1 MKKHTILCLLFVI
14 IASQKIFSQ
23 GVSLTQDSRFEELLK
38 EKRKI
43 NSSITVN
50 DRYRIQIF
58 NGDAE
63 MSKRTLSEFKRLNKM
78 YDGTIVF
85 FTPIYKVWVGNFKT
99 RIEAE
104 RNLAILK
111 KTYPNSFLIKPNK

>member
-1 MKKHTILCLLFVI
+1 MKKNIILCLLFVI

-50 DRYRIQIF
+50 DRYKIQIF
-58 NGDAE
+58 NGDADT
-63 MSKRTLSEFKRLNKM
+63 SKKTLAEFKKSNKL